1 MYNEIGNFNQKEIY
15 NEENL
20 DAIDDKENLEEIDDI
35 KFDESIK
42 ASSIGMSVSQRHS
55 DNHECNVIAKCV
67 DHCLKENRMATFNDP
82 LAIARILKK
91 NDKKRELFLGE
102 YKNTVIFDD
111 LTRDFIGV
119 RFGTNDPE
127 DALKFVITEVRIDKS
142 GASISGSRRVGKM
155 RKDYYRGKFVESSL
169 SKCDISS
176 VDFEYPDF
184 FNADLSDE
192 QKELYRYMQICANM
206 FKPVMKAKKKLYDQE
221 KNDQELLNML
231 DEIRE
236 ESRKIAE
243 LRSKN
248 I

>member
-1 MYNEIGNFNQKEIY
+1 MYNEIDNFNQKEIY

-20 DAIDDKENLEEIDDI
+20 DAIDDR

-67 DHCLKENRMATFNDP
+67 DHCLKENKMATFNDP

-127 DALKFVITEVRIDKS
+127 DALKFVITEVRIAKS
-142 GASISGSRRVGKM
+142 GTSISGSRRVGKM
-155 RKDYYRGKFVESSL
+155 RNYRGKFVESSL
-169 SKCDISS
+169 SKCKISS

-243 LRSKN
+243 LRSKS

>member
-1 MYNEIGNFNQKEIY
+1 MYNEIGNFNQEEIY

-20 DAIDDKENLEEIDDI
+20 DAIDYQENQEGIDDI

-82 LAIARILKK
+82 LAIAKILKK
-91 NDKKRELFLGE
+91 NDKKREMFLGE

-111 LTRDFIGV
+111 VTPDFIGV
-119 RFGTNDPE
+119 RFGVNDPE
-127 DALKFVITEVRIDKS
+127 DALKFVITEVKIDKS
-142 GASISGSRRVGKM
+142 GTSISGSRRVSKM
-155 RKDYYRGKFVESSL
+155 RKDYYRGGFVESTL
-169 SKCDISS
+169 NKCKISS
-176 VDFEYPDF
+176 VDFEFPDF
-184 FNADLSDE
+184 FNADLSNE
-192 QKELYRYMQICANM
+192 QKELYQYMQICANM
-206 FKPVMKAKKKLYDQE
+206 FKPVMKAKKKLYEQE

-231 DEIRE
+231 NEIRE